1 MYQIIKQQVRASTGV
16 EFYSP
21 AKSTTLAESEKRRF
35 YEKYVL
41 TGKQINVANE
51 VSEDGLTQTTTAV
64 WVSEEAAN
72 EFINDP
78 EMATFIQD
86 WTDYQAAH
94 SVTGN
99 LVSKA
104 SI

>member
-1 MYQIIKQQVRASTGV
+1 MYKIIKQQVRASTEVG
-16 EFYSP
+16 FYTP
-21 AKSTTLAESEKRRF
+21 ATSTTLSEDDKRRF

-72 EFINDP
+72 EFISDP

-86 WTDYQAAH
+86 WTNYQASH

-99 LVSKA
+99 LVSKTT
-104 SI
+104 I